1 MAIETGAL
9 FKGLTFGDVDSR
21 DFGVYIT
28 GAGVFNAPSRDVE
41 MVEIP
46 GRNGAYALDKGRF
59 GNIEVTYPA
68 GLFGI
73 DEADFADAISDFR
86 NALASKK
93 GYQRLTDDYNPTE
106 YRMAVFAA
114 GLQVTPSR
122 LKAGEFDITFNCRPQ
137 RYLTSGE
144 TAVTVTSGGTVTN
157 PTLFDA
163 SPLLLVDGYGS
174 INLGESV
181 VTINDVPL
189 GDVRLGGGSGDYP
202 YTYTREVFETSMLN
216 TGDTIRVAGGRTAF
230 SMRTATGYTWGINT
244 SEASASGD
252 NCSVNVTAETTNGM
266 DVMLSCSGHDF
277 VYGTAET
284 YTAGTAVVNGW
295 IYQTDSPVN
304 YYQPVITVAYNWE
317 YNGSTTITFRP
328 VITITGYGAENIM
341 TASINTVRYGAITG
355 ISTKGSLGA
364 PLYIDLDI
372 GEAYKYES
380 GSPVSVN
387 NAVSIGAD
395 LPVLPPGETAITF
408 DNTITS
414 LQIIPRW
421 WKV

>member
-1 MAIETGAL
+1 MAL
-9 FKGLTFGDVDSR
+9 DSVYKGFTFAGNDSR
-21 DFGVYIT
+21 DFDVYVQDVT
-28 GAGVFNAPSRDVE
+28 VFNAPARDVE
-41 MVEIP
+41 MIEIP
-46 GRNGAYALDKGRF
+46 GRNGSYALDRGRF
-59 GNIEVTYPA
+59 ENIEITYHCVL
-68 GLFGI
+68 GSSS
-73 DEADFADAISDFR
+73 EANWSTAISDLR
-86 NALASKK
+86 NALLSKK
-93 GYQRLTDDYNPTE
+93 GYQRLTDDFNAGE
-106 YRMAVFAA
+106 YRMAVYKS
-114 GLQVTPSR
+114 GLDVSNIGVKT
-122 LKAGEFDITFNCRPQ
+122 GEFDVVFDCRPQ

-144 TAVTVTSGGTVTN
+144 TAVTVTSGGTIEN

-163 SPLLLVDGYGS
+163 SPLLLVDGYGI

-230 SMRTATGYTWGINT
+230 SMRTAAGYTWGINT
-244 SEASASGD
+244 SEATASGD

-277 VYGTAET
+277 AYGTAET

-295 IYQTDSPVN
+295 IYQTDSPIN
-304 YYQPVITVAYNWE
+304 YYEPVITVAYNWE

-328 VITITGYGAENIM
+328 VITITGYGAEDIM
-341 TASINTVRYGAITG
+341 TASINTVRYGSITG
-355 ISTKGSLGA
+355 NSTKGSLGA

-387 NAVSIGAD
+387 NAVSIGAE
-395 LPVLPPGETAITF
+395 LPTLSPGENEVTF
-408 DNTITS
+408 TNTITS

>member
-1 MAIETGAL
+1 MAL
-9 FKGLTFGDVDSR
+9 DSVYKGFTFAGDDSR
-21 DFGVYIT
+21 DFDVYVQDVT
-28 GAGVFNAPSRDVE
+28 VFNAPARDVE
-41 MVEIP
+41 MIEIP
-46 GRNGAYALDKGRF
+46 GRNGSYALDRGRF
-59 GNIEVTYPA
+59 ENIEITYHCVL
-68 GLFGI
+68 GSSS
-73 DEADFADAISDFR
+73 EANWSAAISDLR
-86 NALASKK
+86 NALLSKK
-93 GYQRLTDDYNPTE
+93 GYQRLTDDFNAGE
-106 YRMAVFAA
+106 YRMAVYKS
-114 GLQVTPSR
+114 GLDVSSIGVKT
-122 LKAGEFDITFNCRPQ
+122 GEFDVVFDCRPQ

-144 TAVTVTSGGTVTN
+144 TAATVTSGGTITN

-181 VTINDVPL
+181 VTINDVPI

-230 SMRTATGYTWGINT
+230 SMRTATGYTWGINP

-277 VYGTAET
+277 TYGTAET

-295 IYQTDSPVN
+295 IYKTDRPVD
-304 YYQPVITVAYNWE
+304 YYEPVITVAYNWE
-317 YNGSTTITFRP
+317 YNGSTTIVFRP
-328 VITITGYGAENIM
+328 VITITGYGAEDIM
-341 TASINTVRYGAITG
+341 TASINTVRYGNITG
-355 ISTKGSLGA
+355 NSTKGSLGA

-380 GSPVSVN
+380 GSLVSIN
-387 NAVSIGAD
+387 NAVSIGAT
-395 LPVLPPGETAITF
+395 LPVLPPGETTVTF